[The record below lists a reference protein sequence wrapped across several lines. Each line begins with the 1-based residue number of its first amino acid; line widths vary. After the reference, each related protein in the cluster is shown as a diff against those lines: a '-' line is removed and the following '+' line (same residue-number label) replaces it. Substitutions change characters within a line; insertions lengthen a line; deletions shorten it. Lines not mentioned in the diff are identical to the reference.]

1 MPKIIEA
8 IYEDGVLK
16 PLKKLDLREH
26 EKVKVKLIPRKA
38 KIPKP
43 IQDMIDILHGPLPLR
58 SVEDMAK
65 DSEIEVD

>member
-8 IYEDGVLK
+8 IYQNGVLK

-26 EKVKVKLIPRKA
+26 EKVKIKLIPHKA
-38 KIPKP
+38 KIAKP
-43 IQDMIDILHGPLPLR
+43 IQDMIDILHGQLPVR